1 MTKDEIVRKHKEY
14 LFNCVATY
22 YKDPLVLDH
31 GKGQYLCDVDGK
43 QYLDFLGGIVTISV
57 GHANEKVT
65 SKIKAQ
71 IDRLQHAS
79 TLFPSEPIVA
89 LAEKMAQIAPGK
101 LQKSYFTNSGSE
113 ANEVAVLTARMHTGN
128 YDILALRHGYSG
140 HTQLAKSLTGLGTWR
155 KAGIVPFGIIHAPGP
170 YCYRCPYGLS
180 YPSCDLHCAKDVE
193 EVIKTSTGGVVAGLL
208 AETIQGLGGVVVPP
222 PGYFKIVANI
232 VRNYGGLIKT
242 STGGAVAGL
251 LAETIQGLG
260 GVVVPPPGY
269 FKIVANIVRNYGG
282 LFISDEVQ
290 TGFGRTGKR
299 WFGIEHWEVEPDMM
313 TCAKGMAN
321 GVPIGC
327 TITRQEIAD
336 SYKGLT
342 ISTFGGNPVT
352 SVAAKATIDL
362 IEEDRL
368 MDNAE
373 TTGKRFREGL
383 DALEEKHASI
393 GDVRGMGLML
403 GVELVKDRKTKEP
416 ASDLA
421 NKVLERARANGLVIG
436 KGGLYAD
443 QGTSQRP
450 GQQSPGARP

>member
-1 MTKDEIVRKHKEY
+1 MTKDEIVRKHREY

-57 GHANEKVT
+57 GHANERVT

-89 LAEKMAQIAPGK
+89 LAEKMAQIAPGR

-113 ANEVAVLTARMHTGN
+113 ANEVAVLTARMYTGN

-140 HTQLAKSLTGLGTWR
+140 HTQLTKSLTGLGTWR
-155 KAGIVPFGIIHAPGP
+155 KAGIVPFGIVHAPGP
-170 YCYRCPYGLS
+170 YCYRCPYGLT

-193 EVIKTSTGGVVAGLL
+193 EVIRTSTGGAVAGML

-222 PGYFKIVANI
+222 PGYFKV
-232 VRNYGGLIKT
+232 
-242 STGGAVAGL
+242 
-251 LAETIQGLG
+251 
-260 GVVVPPPGY
+260 
-269 FKIVANIVRNYGG
+269 VANIVRNYGG

-290 TGFGRTGKR
+290 AGFGRTGKR
-299 WFGIEHWEVEPDMM
+299 WFGIEHWEVEPDIM

-327 TITRQEIAD
+327 TITRPEIAD

-352 SVAAKATIDL
+352 CVAAKATIDL
-362 IEEDRL
+362 IEEERL
-368 MDNAE
+368 MDNAQ
-373 TTGKRFREGL
+373 TAGQRFRDGL
-383 DALEEKHASI
+383 EALKEKHPSI
-393 GDVRGMGLML
+393 GDVRGMGLMQ

-416 ASDLA
+416 APDLA

-436 KGGLYAD
+436 KGGLYANVL
-443 QGTSQRP
+443 RM
-450 GQQSPGARP
+450 SPPLNIPPADIDEAVAILDRSLAEAANL

>member
-1 MTKDEIVRKHKEY
+1 MTKDEIVSKHKDY

-31 GKGQYLCDVDGK
+31 GKGQHLFDVDGK
-43 QYLDFLGGIVTISV
+43 RYLDFLGGIVTISV

-71 IDRLQHAS
+71 VDRLQHAS

-128 YDILALRHGYSG
+128 YDVLALRHGYSG
-140 HTQLAKSLTGLGTWR
+140 HTQLAKSLTGLSSWR
-155 KAGIVPFGIIHAPGP
+155 KAGIVPFGIVHAPGP
-170 YCYRCPYGLS
+170 YCYRCPYGLT

-193 EVIKTSTGGVVAGLL
+193 EVI
-208 AETIQGLGGVVVPP
+208 
-222 PGYFKIVANI
+222 
-232 VRNYGGLIKT
+232 RT
-242 STGGAVAGL
+242 STGGAVAGM

-373 TTGKRFREGL
+373 TAGKRFREGL
-383 DALEEKHASI
+383 DALKEKHASI
-393 GDVRGMGLML
+393 GDVRGMGLMQ

-416 ASDLA
+416 AGDLA
-421 NKVLERARANGLVIG
+421 NKVLGRARANGLVIG
-436 KGGLYAD
+436 KGGLYANVLRMSPPLNIPLSDID
-443 QGTSQRP
+443 QA
-450 GQQSPGARP
+450 GAILDKSLEEAAKG

>member
-31 GKGQYLCDVDGK
+31 GKGQYLYDVDGK

-128 YDILALRHGYSG
+128 YDVLALRHGYSG
-140 HTQLAKSLTGLGTWR
+140 HTQLTKSLTGLGTWR

-170 YCYRCPYGLS
+170 YCYRCPYGLT

-193 EVIKTSTGGVVAGLL
+193 EV
-208 AETIQGLGGVVVPP
+208 
-222 PGYFKIVANI
+222 
-232 VRNYGGLIKT
+232 IKT

-290 TGFGRTGKR
+290 AGFGRTGKR
-299 WFGIEHWEVEPDMM
+299 WFGIEHWEVEPDIM

-352 SVAAKATIDL
+352 CVAAKATIDL
-362 IEEDRL
+362 IEEDKL

-373 TTGKRFREGL
+373 TAGKRFRQGL
-383 DALEEKHASI
+383 EALKEKHASI
-393 GDVRGMGLML
+393 GDVRGMGLMQ

-416 ASDLA
+416 AADLA
-421 NKVLERARANGLVIG
+421 NKALERARANGLVIG
-436 KGGLYAD
+436 KGGLYANVLRMSPPLNIPVADID
-443 QGTSQRP
+443 QAVAILDKSLEE
-450 GQQSPGARP
+450 AAKA

>member
-1 MTKDEIVRKHKEY
+1 MTKEEIVRKHKDY

-128 YDILALRHGYSG
+128 YDVLALRHGYSG
-140 HTQLAKSLTGLGTWR
+140 HTQLTKSLTGLGTWR
-155 KAGIVPFGIIHAPGP
+155 KAGIVPFGIVHAPGP

-193 EVIKTSTGGVVAGLL
+193 EVIKTSTGGAIAG
-208 AETIQGLGGVVVPP
+208 
-222 PGYFKIVANI
+222 F
-232 VRNYGGLIKT
+232 
-242 STGGAVAGL
+242 

-299 WFGIEHWEVEPDMM
+299 WFGIEHWEVEPDIM

-321 GVPIGC
+321 GVPVGC

-352 SVAAKATIDL
+352 CVAAKATIDL
-362 IEEDRL
+362 IEEERL
-368 MDNAE
+368 MDNSE
-373 TTGKRFREGL
+373 TAGKRFREGL
-383 DALEEKHASI
+383 DALKEKHASI
-393 GDVRGMGLML
+393 GDVRGMGLMQ
-403 GVELVKDRKTKEP
+403 GVELVKDRKTREP
-416 ASDLA
+416 AGDLA

-436 KGGLYAD
+436 KGGLYANVLRMSPPLNIPASDID
-443 QGTSQRP
+443 QAVAILDKSLEE
-450 GQQSPGARP
+450 AAKI

>member
-1 MTKDEIVRKHKEY
+1 MTKDEIVRKHKDY

-57 GHANEKVT
+57 GHANERVT

-128 YDILALRHGYSG
+128 YDVLALRHGYSG
-140 HTQLAKSLTGLGTWR
+140 HTQLTKSLTGLSTWR

-193 EVIKTSTGGVVAGLL
+193 EVI
-208 AETIQGLGGVVVPP
+208 
-222 PGYFKIVANI
+222 
-232 VRNYGGLIKT
+232 RT

-299 WFGIEHWEVEPDMM
+299 WFGIEHWEVEPDIM

-352 SVAAKATIDL
+352 CVAAKATIDL
-362 IEEDRL
+362 IEEDKL

-373 TTGKRFREGL
+373 TAGKRFREGL
-383 DALEEKHASI
+383 EALKEKYASI
-393 GDVRGMGLML
+393 GDVRGMGLMQ

-416 ASDLA
+416 AADLA
-421 NKVLERARANGLVIG
+421 NKALERARANGLVIG
-436 KGGLYAD
+436 KGGLYANVLRMSPPLNIPVADID
-443 QGTSQRP
+443 QAVAILDKSLAEATKG
-450 GQQSPGARP
+450 

>member
-31 GKGQYLCDVDGK
+31 GKGQYLCDVDGNRF
-43 QYLDFLGGIVTISV
+43 LDFLGGIVTISV
-57 GHANEKVT
+57 GHANEKVN
-65 SKIKAQ
+65 SKVKAQ

-140 HTQLAKSLTGLGTWR
+140 HTQLAKSLTGLSTWR
-155 KAGIVPFGIIHAPGP
+155 KAGIVPFGVIQAPGP
-170 YCYRCPYGLS
+170 YCYRCPYGLT
-180 YPSCDLHCAKDVE
+180 YPSCELHCAKDVE
-193 EVIKTSTGGVVAGLL
+193 EVIKTSTGG
-208 AETIQGLGGVVVPP
+208 
-222 PGYFKIVANI
+222 
-232 VRNYGGLIKT
+232 
-242 STGGAVAGL
+242 AVAGM

-282 LFISDEVQ
+282 LFIADEVQ
-290 TGFGRTGKR
+290 AGFGRTGKR

-321 GVPIGC
+321 GVPVGC

-352 SVAAKATIDL
+352 CVAAKATIDL

-373 TTGKRFREGL
+373 TAGKRFREGL
-383 DALEEKHASI
+383 EDLKEKHASI
-393 GDVRGMGLML
+393 GDVRGMGLMV
-403 GVELVKDRKTKEP
+403 GVELVKDRKTKE
-416 ASDLA
+416 AAGDLA

-436 KGGLYAD
+436 KGGLYANVLRMSPPLNIPVADVD
-443 QGTSQRP
+443 QAVAILDKSLSEAAKG
-450 GQQSPGARP
+450 